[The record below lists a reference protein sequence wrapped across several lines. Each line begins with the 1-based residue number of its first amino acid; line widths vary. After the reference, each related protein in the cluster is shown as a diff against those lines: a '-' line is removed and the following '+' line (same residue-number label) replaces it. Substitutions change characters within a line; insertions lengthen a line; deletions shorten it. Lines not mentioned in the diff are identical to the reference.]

1 MFDLDEQQHFC
12 LGRRF
17 SKHKLTRHAKNFGGR
32 DPLAPS
38 WLRLWRSTSLVLQSQ
53 SLNSSLKFKI
63 LAPLICNGTLSWSV
77 VSKSFQS

>member
-63 LAPLICNGTLSWSV
+63 LRTTDL
-77 VSKSFQS
+77 